1 MNVKDSG
8 QSVSFLEFS
17 REEKSDTF
25 YPTVAFQTPS
35 PPPSPLP
42 QRKLSGSVCSAPGNG
57 VNPSLAQL
65 EFSCLVICCKIP

>member
-35 PPPSPLP
+35 PPLP
-42 QRKLSGSVCSAPGNG
+42 PPPAKAEWV
-57 VNPSLAQL
+57 SLFRAWKR
-65 EFSCLVICCKIP
+65 C